1 MVGAAVKARVEE
13 VQQKLQA
20 HGYTRTALG
29 IDGIGE
35 ASASAL
41 VDVLQTLLT
50 QHEEEV
56 QLRERLLAQNE
67 ALESQ
72 VQRTQ
77 RLLAQEQ
84 AKREHAE
91 TKANQAKVKLQCVEA
106 AGGGG

>member
-1 MVGAAVKARVEE
+1 MCDSW
-13 VQQKLQA
+13 
-20 HGYTRTALG
+20 
-29 IDGIGE
+29 IDGLGVT
-35 ASASAL
+35 SAEAL
-41 VDVLQTLLT
+41 VDVLQTLLA

-77 RLLAQEQ
+77 RLLTQEQ

-91 TKANQAKVKLQCVEA
+91 AKANQAKVKLQCVPP
-106 AGGGG
+106 AGDGH